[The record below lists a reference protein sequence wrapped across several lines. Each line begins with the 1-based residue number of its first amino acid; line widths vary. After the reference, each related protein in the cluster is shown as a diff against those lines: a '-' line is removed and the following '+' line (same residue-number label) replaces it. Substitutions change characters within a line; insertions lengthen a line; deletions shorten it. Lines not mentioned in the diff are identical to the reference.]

1 MRTLFSYV
9 CFLALGL
16 LLARKEDTSLPNPNS
31 DVMKFQNVLCIII
44 LSIFTSRLSLYD
56 HSFPSKRYHGSLIYG
71 TKLYLYTT
79 AFT

>member
-1 MRTLFSYV
+1 MRKLFSYV

-16 LLARKEDTSLPNPNS
+16 LLARKEDTSLPN
-31 DVMKFQNVLCIII
+31 QNVLCIII
-44 LSIFTSRLSLYD
+44 LFIFTSRLSLYD